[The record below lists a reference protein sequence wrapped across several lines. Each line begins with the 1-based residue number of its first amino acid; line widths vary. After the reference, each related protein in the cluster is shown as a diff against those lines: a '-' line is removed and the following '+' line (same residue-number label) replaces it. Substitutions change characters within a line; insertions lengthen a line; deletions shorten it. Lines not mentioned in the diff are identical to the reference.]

1 MIDLTHFELIC
12 FINSVQL
19 SKLKWLQESENDIDS
34 LECQVMFLA
43 RDEEQ
48 NVRILVLTHNPW
60 YIESKNKE
68 PIFFIKTLKIEGIS
82 LPP

>member
-1 MIDLTHFELIC
+1 
-12 FINSVQL
+12 
-19 SKLKWLQESENDIDS
+19 
-34 LECQVMFLA
+34 MFLA

-48 NVRILVLTHNPW
+48 NVRILVLAHNPW

-68 PIFFIKTLKIEGIS
+68 PIFFIKTLKIEGIH